1 MDVNKILTQRAEQH
15 FKELVAQIDIKADIH
30 DLAGRYVQEAYTV
43 EQTADHLLAV
53 EIKDDSPT
61 RLIKFNLL
69 AAAGFLASLVGGIA
83 GANNPV
89 ILGSVIVSS
98 VASLTGLV
106 EQTTR
111 AEGVLFWA
119 IYGIDGHQGKR
130 SKVRARFNALSQ
142 QSSEVEAADFPAALR
157 ELIDIGIIE
166 QQGDLLKVAD
176 KLVFL
181 WFRE

>member
-1 MDVNKILTQRAEQH
+1 MDVNRILIQRAEQR
-15 FKELVAQIDIKADIH
+15 FKELVEHINIKADAY
-30 DLAGRYVQEAYTV
+30 DLAERYVQEAYIV
-43 EQTADHLLAV
+43 EETADHLLAV
-53 EIKDDSPT
+53 ELKDDTPS

-98 VASLTGLV
+98 VAALTGLV

-111 AEGVLFWA
+111 AEGVLFWS
-119 IYGIDGHQGKR
+119 IYGMDEHQGKR
-130 SKVRARFNALSQ
+130 NEVRARFNELSK
-142 QSSEVEAADFPAALR
+142 QSSEVEAADFYAALR
-157 ELIDIGIIE
+157 ELIDIGIVQ
-166 QQGDLLKVAD
+166 QQGELLKVTD